1 MAFFSG
7 QGEVSVAPITY
18 DTNGVAS
25 TGAFRKVGNV
35 PDFKPKF
42 DVSKK
47 EKKESMSSQR
57 LTVKTIISENKSSFD
72 ATLDDWSKENLAL
85 ATMGTATTT
94 AAGAVTGEVAPLGLI
109 VGDIWAL
116 KRQKVSALII
126 KDSAATP
133 VTVTNTKY
141 RLVDADFGTIEILDV
156 GTYTQPFTASYSAG
170 EVDSVSFFTAPIAEV
185 ALRFEGKNTADGN
198 RKCLVELYRV
208 ALDPTKELG
217 LISDDFEGIKM
228 SGNLLVDITKP
239 IDPVWG
245 QFGRIVYL

>member
-18 DTNGVAS
+18 TNGVPS
-25 TGAFRKVGNV
+25 TGAYRKVGNV
-35 PDFKPKF
+35 PDFTPKF

-47 EKKESMSSQR
+47 EKKESTTGQR
-57 LTVKTIISENKSSFD
+57 LTVKTILTENKSSFD
-72 ATLDDWSKENLAL
+72 ATFDDWSKENLAL
-85 ATMGTATTT
+85 ATQGTATTT
-94 AAGAVTGEVAPLGLI
+94 AAGAVTAEVAPLGLV

-141 RLVDADFGTIEILDV
+141 RIVDADFGTVEMLDV
-156 GTYTQPFTASYSAG
+156 ATYTQPFTASYSA
-170 EVDSVSFFTAPIAEV
+170 EAVDSVSFFTAPISEV
-185 ALRFEGKNTADGN
+185 SVRFQGVNTADGN

-208 ALDPTKELG
+208 SLDPTKQLG

-228 SGNLLVDITKP
+228 SGNLLVDTTKP
-239 IDPVWG
+239 NDPVLG